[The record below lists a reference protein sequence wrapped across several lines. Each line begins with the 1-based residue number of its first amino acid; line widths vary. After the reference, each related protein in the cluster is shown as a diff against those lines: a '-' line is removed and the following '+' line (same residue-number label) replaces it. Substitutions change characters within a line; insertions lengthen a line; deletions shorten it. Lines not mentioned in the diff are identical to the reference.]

1 MLKLMKYEFKK
12 QAMTKVI
19 MLILIAVIE
28 VVFLIGVAVKTN
40 ENLIMVPMI
49 IMIFFTVVAIFFV
62 SVESIFTFSN
72 DLKTKASYMLFMTP
86 HSSYTIIG
94 AKLLVAFI
102 TLFLTG
108 MVLLFLNAGNFV
120 LLGIRLEGFASMRD
134 AIAMLLREVWH
145 IEIDFYDVFRLILDM
160 LVGFATF
167 ITTAFV
173 SITISATILAD
184 KRFKGF
190 VSFVIFIIL
199 NLIFTIITNKI
210 LVTDIWSNSYFLI
223 SMGINL
229 IFLLATYFGTAWLLK
244 KKINL

>member
-12 QAMTKVI
+12 QATTKYI
-19 MLILIAVIE
+19 MLILMAIIE
-28 VVFLIGVAVKTN
+28 VIFLIGLVVKNN

-49 IMIFFTVVAIFFV
+49 IMIMITIVAIFFV

-94 AKLLVAFI
+94 AKLLVSFI

-108 MVLLFLNAGNFV
+108 MVLLLINTGNFV
-120 LLGIRLEGFASMRD
+120 LLGTRMEGFAQVRD
-134 AIAMLLREVWH
+134 VIAMLLKEIWR
-145 IEIDFYDVFRLILDM
+145 IEINFYDVFKFILLLLI
-160 LVGFATF
+160 GFAIF

-173 SITISATILAD
+173 SITISSTVLAN
-184 KRFKGF
+184 KRFKGL
-190 VSFVIFIIL
+190 VSFAVFIAL
-199 NLIFTIITNKI
+199 NLVFTWISNNI
-210 LVTDIWSNSYFLI
+210 LATDIWSDSYFLI

-229 IFLLATYFGTAWLLK
+229 IFLIATYLGTAWLLEE
-244 KKINL
+244 KISL